1 MNMGQL
7 PTEEVEVWVVWA
19 AQQDFRPGCITTFV
33 GL

>member
-19 AQQDFRPGCITTFV
+19 AQQGPDASLP
-33 GL
+33 L